1 MNKKKIVALAR
12 KGKTIKQVAALPYR
26 LTTGGEM
33 ELMLVTSRR
42 TQRFLIPKGWP
53 MKGKTDPEA
62 AVQEAA
68 EEAGVI
74 GKKARKPI
82 GSFRYWKRL
91 RAAFVPITVTVF
103 PLEVQKILKK
113 WPEERKRQR
122 AWLTPDQAG
131 LLVDE
136 PELIALVR
144 AAGNGLSQP

>member
-1 MNKKKIVALAR
+1 MNRKKISAFAR

-26 LTTGGEM
+26 LTPGGEM

-42 TQRFLIPKGWP
+42 THRFLIPKGWP
-53 MKGKTDPEA
+53 MKGKTDAEA
-62 AVQEAA
+62 ATQEAA

-74 GKKARKPI
+74 GKKPRSPI

-103 PLEVQKILKK
+103 PLKVQRTLKR
-113 WPEERKRQR
+113 WPEKRKRKR
-122 AWLTPDQAG
+122 AWLTPGQAE

-144 AAGNGLSQP
+144 AAGNGLSQQ